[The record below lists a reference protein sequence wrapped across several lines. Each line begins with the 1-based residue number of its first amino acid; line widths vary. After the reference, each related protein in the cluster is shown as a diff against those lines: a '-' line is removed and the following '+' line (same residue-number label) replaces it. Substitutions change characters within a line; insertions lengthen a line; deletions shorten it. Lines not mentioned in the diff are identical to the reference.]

1 MAGLTHLRLAP
12 SSWYSRSGGRRSLP
26 GYAARRLLLGLAQVV
41 AVTALVFALTE
52 ALPGDA
58 AVVLAGDTPDPV
70 RIERIRQELG
80 LDRPAPVRY
89 AEWLLGLFRG
99 DLGTSLTAGRP
110 VTGFLADAGGPT
122 LQLAAITLLLL
133 VPLAVAAGV
142 VAAIREGRLLD
153 RILTSAGIAL
163 YSVPEFALAV
173 LLVALF
179 ALRLGWFP
187 PTAVGVGPNLL
198 AQPAVLVLPLL
209 VLLARPICS
218 ISRLVRAGMIDA
230 LSSEYVRHA
239 RRLGLSGRR
248 VVVAHAL
255 PNAVAPAVQQLARTT
270 DWLLGGV
277 ITVEAVFVIPGLG
290 TSLVSAVSAR
300 DIPVIQGLALVFAA
314 TTVVVNL
321 AADVAA
327 FRLAPRAAGAT

>member
-1 MAGLTHLRLAP
+1 MTGNRIPRAAPRLSAGAHRT
-12 SSWYSRSGGRRSLP
+12 SLP
-26 GYAARRLLLGLAQVV
+26 RYAARRLALGFAQVV

-58 AVVLAGDTPDPV
+58 AVVLAGDAPDPA
-70 RIERIRQELG
+70 RIERIREELG
-80 LDRPAPVRY
+80 LDRPAPARY
-89 AEWLLGLFRG
+89 ADWLFGLLHG
-99 DLGTSLTAGRP
+99 DLGVSLTAGRP
-110 VTGFLADAGGPT
+110 VTGFLTDAAGPT
-122 LQLAAITLLLL
+122 VQLAAVTLLLL

-142 VAAIREGRLLD
+142 VAALREGRLPD
-153 RILTSAGIAL
+153 RILTAAGVAL

-173 LLVALF
+173 VLVALF

-187 PTAVGVGPNLL
+187 PTAVGVGTNLF

-209 VLLARPICS
+209 ALLARPICS

-230 LSSEYVRHA
+230 LGSEYVRHA

-248 VVVAHAL
+248 VTLAHVL
-255 PNAVAPAVQQLARTT
+255 PNAVAPAAQQLARTT

-290 TSLVSAVSAR
+290 TSLMSAVSAR
-300 DIPVIQGLALVFAA
+300 DIPVIQGLALVFAV

-321 AADVAA
+321 LADVVA
-327 FRLAPRAAGAT
+327 FRLAPRAGGTA